1 MTKDELEKVLVRLPS
16 VPGIHGRDEYPNSV
30 VMLLL
35 SEINNEYHF
44 VFQKRNENIRQGGE
58 VSFPGGI
65 FDSRLDRDIRG
76 TALRETCEE
85 LGTEEKDVEIVG
97 TLDTLVAPMGAVI
110 DVFVGILKRD
120 VASLDYN
127 RDEVEKIFTIP
138 VTFFQENSPEIYY
151 ILTRFHSSLFDEATG
166 REEVYLPVRELS
178 LPDRYL
184 EPWGDFKLKVYVYK
198 TSEEVIWGIT
208 AGIIADFTKFLKDS
222 SGK

>member
-1 MTKDELEKVLVRLPS
+1 MIKDELEKVLARLPS

-35 SEINNEYHF
+35 AEINNEYHF

-58 VSFPGGI
+58 VCFPGGI
-65 FDSRLDRDIRG
+65 FDSSLDRDRKG
-76 TALRETCEE
+76 TAMRETCEE

-110 DVFVGILKRD
+110 DIFVGILKRD
-120 VASLDYN
+120 VATLDYN

-138 VTFFQENSPEIYY
+138 VTFFQNNSPEIYY
-151 ILTRFHSSLFDEATG
+151 ILTRFHSSLRDEATG
-166 REEVYLPVRELS
+166 REEVFLPVRELN

-208 AGIIADFTKFLKDS
+208 AGIIADFTKFLKDD